1 MRLLRVGELGSEVPV
16 VLGNGGEML
25 RLPSSL
31 GDIDAGFWARGGAP
45 EVRRLLQANELT
57 ETVAEPIRIGAPIAK
72 PEKIV
77 CIGLNYRDHAEETKS
92 PIPTEPIIF
101 MKAPNC
107 IVGPNDQVL
116 VPRHAHKTDWEV
128 ELGVVIGSRARYLE
142 SPDDAP
148 GVIAGYCL
156 SDDVSERAFQLER
169 GGQWVKGKSCETFN
183 PLGPWVVTTDEI
195 ADPQDL
201 ALRLSVN
208 GTSRQNGTT
217 RDMIFGVNYLIWY
230 VSQFMVLEPGDL
242 VNTGT
247 PAGVSL
253 GDDSV
258 PFLKAGDVLELSG
271 TKLGMQR
278 NTLAQA

>member
-1 MRLLRVGELGSEVPV
+1 MKLLRIGEVGSEVPV
-16 VLGNGGEML
+16 VLGRNGEML
-25 RLPSSL
+25 RLPSPL
-31 GDIDAGFWARGGAP
+31 GDIDAAFWAGGVDR
-45 EVRRLLQANELT
+45 EVQRLLVAGELT
-57 ETVAEPIRIGAPIAK
+57 DVVTEPVRIGAPIAK

-77 CIGLNYRDHAEETKS
+77 CIGLNYRDHARETNS

-107 IVGPNDQVL
+107 IVGPTDEVL
-116 VPRHAHKTDWEV
+116 VPRTSQKMDWEI
-128 ELGVVIGSRARYLE
+128 ELGVVIGSRVRYLE

-183 PLGPWVVTTDEI
+183 PLGPWVVTKDEI
-195 ADPQDL
+195 ADPQEL
-201 ALRLSVN
+201 SLQLSVN
-208 GTSRQNGTT
+208 GVLRQNGTT
-217 RDMIFGVNYLIWY
+217 RDMIFGVNYLVWY

-247 PAGVSL
+247 PAGVSM
-253 GDDSV
+253 GDESV
-258 PFLKAGDVLELSG
+258 AFLKAGDILELSVPELG
-271 TKLGMQR
+271 TQR
-278 NTLAQA
+278 NVLAQA

>member
-1 MRLLRVGELGSEVPV
+1 MKLLRIGEVGSEVPV
-16 VLGNGGEML
+16 VLGKNGEML

-31 GDIDAGFWARGGAP
+31 GDIDAAFWIGGGAR
-45 EVRRLLQANELT
+45 EVQRLLDANELT
-57 ETVAEPIRIGAPIAK
+57 DVVDEPVRIGAPIAK

-77 CIGLNYRDHAEETKS
+77 CIGLNYRDHARETNS
-92 PIPTEPIIF
+92 PIPAEPIIF

-107 IVGPNDQVL
+107 IVGPTDQVL
-116 VPRHAHKTDWEV
+116 VPRNSQKTDWEI

-183 PLGPWVVTTDEI
+183 PLGPWVVTSDEI
-195 ADPQDL
+195 AHPQDL
-201 ALRLSVN
+201 SLRLSVN
-208 GTSRQNGTT
+208 GEVRQDGTT
-217 RDMIFGVNYLIWY
+217 RDMIFDVNHIIWY
-230 VSQFMVLEPGDL
+230 LSQFMVLEPGDL

-247 PAGVSL
+247 PAGVSM
-253 GDDSV
+253 GDDGV
-258 PFLKAGDVLELSG
+258 AFLKAGDVLELSVPELG
-271 TKLGMQR
+271 TQR
-278 NTLAQA
+278 NVLAQA